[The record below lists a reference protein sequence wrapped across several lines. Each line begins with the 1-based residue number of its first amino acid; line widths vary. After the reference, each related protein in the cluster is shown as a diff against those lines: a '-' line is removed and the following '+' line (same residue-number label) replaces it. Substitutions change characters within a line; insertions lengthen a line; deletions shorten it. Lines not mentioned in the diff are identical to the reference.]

1 MFPKVYKVY
10 IFGKIH
16 HSAFQKTLCWP
27 SVFDTD
33 DVTVYFADHGKM
45 ALFAKKK
52 LKKSNYESGIEWK
65 TQVPIRIWDNWSSQ
79 YQFEKKRLACILQ
92 TRGKWPYFEVYR
104 HYTSQNLLTL
114 AYLTFFRCVLKF
126 LMCVQLTKN
135 LAKNMARNLAR
146 KWQKKSGEKNDQNN
160 GRGKC
165 VKNANTRFEKKL

>member
-79 YQFEKKRLACILQ
+79 YEFEKKKACVYFADQGKMAIFWSLQ
-92 TRGKWPYFEVYR
+92 ALHVAKSS
-104 HYTSQNLLTL
+104 HLSISH
-114 AYLTFFRCVLKF
+114 FF
-126 LMCVQLTKN
+126 
-135 LAKNMARNLAR
+135 
-146 KWQKKSGEKNDQNN
+146 
-160 GRGKC
+160 
-165 VKNANTRFEKKL
+165 